1 MPKPLRTRKS
11 DAHYVRINIALVGKE
26 EISVYAGKPI
36 REALFEIS
44 RDMNLYH
51 GVRLAQVLAAVY
63 TQGKKDGARV
73 VFEQVDGLK
82 GAISYRNPGQPKKK
96 KPAARKKKK

>member
-1 MPKPLRTRKS
+1 MPRPLRTRK

-36 REALFEIS
+36 REALFEVS

-63 TQGKKDGARV
+63 NQGKKDGART
-73 VFEQVDGLK
+73 VFERVDVLK
-82 GAISYRNPGQPKKK
+82 AAISHRNPGQPRKK
-96 KPAARKKKK
+96 KPAARKKKR